1 MTCHARLVWGRRQ
14 GAQKTQRAGMG
25 WKTGE
30 PGGGFKRVGRA
41 GFNTCSIGEH
51 QNSTQNRTLCS
62 LRSVSELS
70 VLDCSVW
77 MLASP
82 RSLARLPNLTK
93 AKPTLYTL
101 QGTHSTKW
109 PKHQT
114 TWYTSKHTTVGYY
127 RYLAQTTTGCGS
139 KTKMRPH
146 CKQSLAKY

>member
-41 GFNTCSIGEH
+41 GLPAVLGSIKIPP
-51 QNSTQNRTLCS
+51 RTLCS

-114 TWYTSKHTTVGYY
+114 TWYTSKHSTVGYY

-146 CKQSLAKY
+146 CKQNTAKY